1 MRDQPWTNGCERND
15 VSLRRLEL
23 QSEKRVNLN
32 RKTRLK
38 KATNCAD
45 ASESERGEYLRLRAR
60 LGTAGLASGLA
71 SSHFGWM

>member
-1 MRDQPWTNGCERND
+1 MRDQPWTNGCEKND

-38 KATNCAD
+38 KAANCAD

>member
-1 MRDQPWTNGCERND
+1 MRDRPWTNGCEKND

-23 QSEKRVNLN
+23 QSEKRVDLN
-32 RKTRLK
+32 RKTRLE
-38 KATNCAD
+38 KATNCDD